1 MTTKIKVSEGN
12 KEAMRLRI
20 VEYFSKER
28 DEDMGILASQ
38 LVLDFFL
45 EELAPY
51 AYNQGIEDASLYI
64 RDKLDD
70 LFSVQIVV

>member
-1 MTTKIKVSEGN
+1 MTSRIKISEAS

-20 VEYFSKER
+20 VDYFSKER

-51 AYNQGIEDASLYI
+51 AYNQGIEDANVYI

-70 LFSVQIVV
+70 LFSLHIVV